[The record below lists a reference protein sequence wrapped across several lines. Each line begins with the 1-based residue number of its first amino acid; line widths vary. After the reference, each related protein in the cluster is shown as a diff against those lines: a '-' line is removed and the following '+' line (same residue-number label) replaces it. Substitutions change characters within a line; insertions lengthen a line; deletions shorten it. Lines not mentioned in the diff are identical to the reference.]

1 MKNILKYIIVISVIA
16 AVVSCTMQELD
27 EGGRQKDDSVEFI
40 VRPTSFTGYN
50 PLRRATKALSSEE
63 LTEVERRV
71 ASAFFIVFD
80 GNGDR
85 MIFENLP
92 VSNNVIPTKKLLTD
106 FGGTNDVTVCFLV
119 NVTEEYA
126 SSLETVDDLSTK
138 PIQLTYSSH
147 DDAGY
152 IGIPSVD
159 VNGTPENLSDDVMC
173 FPMFGMTSCSLHS
186 LESNK
191 VVIEM
196 KRLFAK
202 ISVNINLDLQK
213 GGEVEVREAYLEL
226 NRYAV
231 KNLPTKIKLT
241 ESKTES
247 EEEVV
252 LDESDWISDADSFI
266 PETATAITAVLE
278 NDADPTNGCNIQF
291 YVPEYILLP
300 DPDMVET
307 AKGQSPEEQE
317 RMKPLLIAEG
327 TFPLALEIKGMFYTV
342 QGDDIEMTYSI
353 FLGENSFDSF
363 SLFRNI
369 LYVNNMTIRGAAIVD
384 NRVEMKYAGFRVGFP
399 HSVQMD
405 AHFNVRPLRLQFT
418 DEFTEGLEAGV
429 YSHGEIKIE
438 VIKSKDIGRDPN
450 SWIALERPIES
461 EITGNSK
468 YSKGYTINGK
478 AAPYPTK
485 RRYFT
490 TGLISELETQQ
501 KNSADDPSAG
511 ATVTFRTDEANALDG
526 SIITWVY
533 VDEYST
539 QSADPENSFRQDTL
553 AVTFTMDGSSEG
565 VTKKYLVRQS
575 PIYPIN
581 VSNTRTYG
589 IELFEEYTMNYDS
602 DEHYDSEE
610 NLGFHTDFN
619 GIAWGLDGIFL
630 SRNKPAIHLSEQELY
645 VSDNT
650 SPYLKNYF
658 ASEFGV
664 GSIKIN
670 LMDTVLES
678 GVFDKMDEEV
688 KNLDSYYDFYTIADQ
703 SYVSELASQETRDFD
718 GFLMNVEI
726 IHTLLENFSGN
737 ASAKLNGMI
746 LDENPLSAI
755 AYCYNK
761 NKRNANGE
769 VISFLSDDKTSI
781 DIANYHWY
789 APAIEE
795 IEEIMSSAYNNGNWL
810 HDNFKTFG
818 DNMYWSCQPAYL
830 KNDIE
835 LDYQANI
842 VWTING
848 QETVWVGWRPTTK
861 YSSEVMR
868 GAIIAD
874 ASGNYLKDDI
884 ERARATRY
892 DTDNG
897 GTIGSYSAHTSQVLQ
912 IDGNFTPDTFT
923 HTSSVNANATTV
935 AQNITNM
942 RYWMT
947 TGNFFFGFQDY
958 IEAVDLSKS
967 GEKDTGET
975 PDRGEGN
982 NLRTDVKRVRCV
994 YYDHSYKK
1002 ATRSVDEAI
1011 YTSEKNGYKTEFS
1024 TSY

>member
-1 MKNILKYIIVISVIA
+1 MAIIFAFVCSL
-16 AVVSCTMQELD
+16 SCSLQEI
-27 EGGRQKDDSVEFI
+27 ESPVNGKHDSVEFI
-40 VRPTSFTGYN
+40 VRPTSFTGYS
-50 PLRRATKALSSEE
+50 LSKTSSKALSVTEM
-63 LTEVERRV
+63 TEVERKV
-71 ASAFFIVFD
+71 ASAFFLVFD
-80 GNGDR
+80 GAGNR
-85 MIFENLP
+85 LIFDNLE
-92 VSNNVIPTKKLLTD
+92 VSNNSIPTQKLLTD
-106 FGGTNDVTVCFLV
+106 FGGNNDVTVCFLA

-126 SSLETVDDLSTK
+126 YSLEKVSDLSTK
-138 PIQLTYSSH
+138 PLSLTYASH
-147 DDAGY
+147 SDAGY
-152 IGIPSVD
+152 IGIPIVD
-159 VNGTPENLSDDVMC
+159 VKGTPADLSDDEMC
-173 FPMFGMTSCSLHS
+173 FPMFGMVSCAMNN

-191 VVIEM
+191 VIIEM

-231 KNLPTKIKLT
+231 KNLPNKIKLT
-241 ESKTES
+241 ESKEELEGEVILHES
-247 EEEVV
+247 NWV
-252 LDESDWISDADSFI
+252 SDASSFI
-266 PETATAITAVLE
+266 PETATTVTAVLE
-278 NDADPTNGCNIQF
+278 NDSDPTNGYNIQF

-300 DPDMVET
+300 DPDMVEV

-317 RMKPLLIAEG
+317 RMKPLLVAEG
-327 TFPLALEIKGMFYTV
+327 TFPLALEIKGMFYSV

-363 SLFRNI
+363 SHFRNI
-369 LYVNNMTIRGAAIVD
+369 MYINNMTIRGAAIVD

-418 DEFTEGLEAGV
+418 DEFTEGLAEGL

-438 VIKSKDIGRDPN
+438 VIKSKNTGRDPN

-461 EITGNSK
+461 EISGNTK

-501 KNSADDPSAG
+501 KNNADDPSAG
-511 ATVTFRTDEANALDG
+511 PTVTFRTDEPNALDG

-533 VDEYST
+533 VDEYNT
-539 QSADPENSFRQDTL
+539 QNADPENNFRQDTL

-581 VSNTRTYG
+581 VANTRTYG

-630 SRNKPAIHLSEQELY
+630 SRNKPAIYLSEQELY

-670 LMDTVLES
+670 LMDTILES

-688 KNLDSYYDFYTIADQ
+688 KNLDSFYDFYTIADQ
-703 SYVSELASQETRDFD
+703 AYVSELASQETRDFD

-737 ASAKLNGMI
+737 ASAKLNGMV

-769 VISFLSDDKTSI
+769 VISFLNDDKTAI
-781 DIANYHWY
+781 DISNYHWY

-795 IEEIMSSAYNNGNWL
+795 IEEIMSTAYNNGNWL

-835 LDYQANI
+835 LDYQAKV

-848 QETVWVGWRPTTK
+848 QETVWVNWRPTTK
-861 YSSEVMR
+861 YSSEVLR

-897 GTIGSYSAHTSQVLQ
+897 GTIGSYSAHNSQVLQ
-912 IDGNFTPDTFT
+912 IDGNFTPDTYT
-923 HTSSVNANATTV
+923 HTSSVYANATTV
-935 AQNITNM
+935 AQNITDS
-942 RYWMT
+942 RYWIT

-1002 ATRSVDEAI
+1002 ATRSVDETI
-1011 YTSEKNGYKTEFS
+1011 ITGEKNGYKTEFS
-1024 TSY
+1024 SYY

>member
-106 FGGTNDVTVCFLV
+106 FGGTNDVTVCFLA

-317 RMKPLLIAEG
+317 RMKPLLVAEG

-438 VIKSKDIGRDPN
+438 VIKSKDTGRDPN

-511 ATVTFRTDEANALDG
+511 PTVTFRTDEPNALDG

-539 QSADPENSFRQDTL
+539 QSADPENAFRQDTL

-610 NLGFHTDFN
+610 NLGFHTNFN

-630 SRNKPAIHLSEQELY
+630 SRNKPAIFMPPRDPEKNPY
-645 VSDNT
+645 VSPGT

-658 ASEFGV
+658 
-664 GSIKIN
+664 GSKFLTID
-670 LMDTVLES
+670 LMETIIGS
-678 GVFDKMDEEV
+678 GIFSKLDEEV
-688 KNLDSYYDFYTIADQ
+688 KSLDSFYDFYTKADQ
-703 SYVSELASQETRDFD
+703 LYVESLDSLETRDYD
-718 GFLMNVEI
+718 GFKMNVEI
-726 IHTLLENFSGN
+726 IHTLLQDFHDNT
-737 ASAKLNGMI
+737 SAKLNGMV

-769 VISFLSDDKTSI
+769 VISFLNDDKTAI
-781 DIANYHWY
+781 DISNYHWY

-795 IEEIMSSAYNNGNWL
+795 IEEIMSTAYNKGNWL

-818 DNMYWSCQPAYL
+818 DNMYWSCQPSYL
-830 KNDIE
+830 NNEIE
-835 LDYQANI
+835 LDYEAKAH
-842 VWTING
+842 WTING
-848 QETVWVGWRPTTK
+848 EESKLVLEGRWPSWKTEYSQEILTG
-861 YSSEVMR
+861 S
-868 GAIIAD
+868 IIAYAD
-874 ASGNYLKDDI
+874 GNYLKDDV

-892 DTDNG
+892 DTESG
-897 GTIGSYSAHTSQVLQ
+897 GTIDSYSAHTSQILQ
-912 IDGNFTPDTFT
+912 IISTFPKPIYT
-923 HTSSVNANATTV
+923 HESQVRKNATEV
-935 AQNITNM
+935 ATNITNE
-942 RYWMT
+942 WFT
-947 TGNFFFGFQDY
+947 TGPFFFGFTDY
-958 IEAVDLSKS
+958 INGVDLSKS

-994 YYDHSYKK
+994 YYDHDYTT
-1002 ATRSVDEAI
+1002 ATRSENTTGSV
-1011 YTSEKNGYKTEFS
+1011 KNGYVTTFN
-1024 TSY
+1024 